1 MLWLGGAPVLGGVLS
16 GGTYAGAVAG
26 ADVLGTAL
34 AGEDDAGVVT
44 GARVCSGAD

>member
-1 MLWLGGAPVLGGVLS
+1 MVLG

-26 ADVLGTAL
+26 ADVLARR
-34 AGEDDAGVVT
+34 ARRADDAGVVT

>member
-1 MLWLGGAPVLGGVLS
+1 MVLR

-44 GARVCSGAD
+44 GARACSGAD